1 MKELLVVPQIDSYKT
16 FGEFAAEAKI
26 GAGDLILTNEY
37 IYNPLMKAENLSCR
51 YIFQEKYGAGEPT
64 DQMVDAI
71 LAEMNQEECLR
82 IFAVGGGTILDI
94 GKILALKDAEN
105 VDVLYERTELEKGKK
120 LYLIPTTC
128 GTGSEMTNIA
138 IVNRTRK
145 GTKMG
150 LTSPAMYADHAVLIP
165 EFLGTLP
172 YYVFATSSIDA
183 LIHALEA
190 YLSPNSTSYTDMYGA
205 AAMEMI
211 LAGYCRIAKEGPD
224 ARFAESEAYLRAS
237 NYAGIAF
244 GNAGCAAVHAMSYAL
259 GAKYHVPH
267 GESNYQFLISVL
279 RKYQEK
285 KPEGKLKSLNDL
297 LLQVLKQDGAG
308 DGADGI
314 EALERLLAV
323 ILKPKAMK
331 EYGAVQE
338 DIPEFAAS
346 TIANQQR
353 LLRNNY
359 VELSQEEIQELYQ
372 KRLNG

>member
-183 LIHALEA
+183 LIHGMEA